1 MRKIFSYV
9 LKALLFIGIVYAEPE
24 SKVEALEGKKR
35 ESSLDKKIRQ
45 ELKNKELKN
54 KELKNKELKNKELKN
69 KELKNKELKNK
80 ELKNKELKNKELK
93 NKELK
98 NKEEKKNTEEKKE
111 IKAKRKPR
119 AEVHHGDA
127 KNPTQK
133 ITPSKIKE
141 GTKGVQNQG
150 TQNQGVQN
158 NAPKLEEKETTPQ
171 TLEKKGSSPSS
182 QFNSIF
188 GNPNDATNNTLEDK
202 VVGGIS
208 LLVNGSPITLYQ
220 IQEEQKKSKV
230 SKAQARDRL
239 IAERIKNQEIE
250 RLKIH
255 VGDDKLDQ
263 EMAMMAQ
270 QQGMDLD
277 RFKQMLM
284 AEGHYKLYRDQ
295 LKEHLEMQEL
305 LRNILLTNVDTS
317 SETKMREYYNK
328 HKDQF
333 SIPTEIETVRYTS
346 TNQEDLER
354 AMADP
359 NLEVPGVSKANEKIE
374 MKTLNPQIAQVFI
387 SHEQGSFT
395 PIMNGGGGQFITFY
409 IKEKKG
415 KNEVSFSQ
423 AKQFIA
429 QKLVEE
435 SKDKILEEHFE
446 KLRVKSRIVMIRE

>member
-1 MRKIFSYV
+1 MRKIFSYISKV
-9 LKALLFIGIVYAEPE
+9 LLFIGVVYAEPD
-24 SKVEALEGKKR
+24 SKVEALEGRKQ

-54 KELKNKELKNKELKN
+54 KE
-69 KELKNKELKNK
+69 
-80 ELKNKELKNKELK
+80 
-93 NKELK
+93 
-98 NKEEKKNTEEKKE
+98 EKKNTEEKKTT
-111 IKAKRKPR
+111 KTRAKPR

-127 KNPTQK
+127 KNPAPK
-133 ITPSKIKE
+133 ITPPKIK
-141 GTKGVQNQG
+141 GSSKGVQNQG
-150 TQNQGVQN
+150 MQNQGVQN
-158 NAPKLEEKETTPQ
+158 NAPKPEKKDTTPQ
-171 TLEKKGSSPSS
+171 ATEKNKETSPSS

-188 GNPNDATNNTLEDK
+188 GNPNNATNNTLEDK

-220 IQEEQKKSKV
+220 IQEEQEKSKV

-255 VGDDKLDQ
+255 VDDDKLDQ

-277 RFKQMLM
+277 HFKQMLM

-328 HKDQF
+328 HKEQF

-354 AMADP
+354 AMSNP

-395 PIMNGGGGQFITFY
+395 PVMNGGGGQFITFY

>member
-24 SKVEALEGKKR
+24 SKVEALEGRKQ

-45 ELKNKELKN
+45 ELKNKDLKN
-54 KELKNKELKNKELKN
+54 K
-69 KELKNKELKNK
+69 
-80 ELKNKELKNKELK
+80 
-93 NKELK
+93 
-98 NKEEKKNTEEKKE
+98 KEEKKNPEEKKE
-111 IKAKRKPR
+111 TKAKRKPR

-141 GTKGVQNQG
+141 GAKGVQNQG

-158 NAPKLEEKETTPQ
+158 NAPKLEEKETTSQ
-171 TLEKKGSSPSS
+171 TLEKNKGSSPGS

-188 GNPNDATNNTLEDK
+188 GNPNNATNNTLEDK

-220 IQEEQKKSKV
+220 IQEEQEKSKV

-255 VGDDKLDQ
+255 VDDDKLDQ

-277 RFKQMLM
+277 HFKQMLM

-328 HKDQF
+328 HKEQF

-354 AMADP
+354 AMSNP

>member
-24 SKVEALEGKKR
+24 SKVEALEGRKQ

-54 KELKNKELKNKELKN
+54 KD
-69 KELKNKELKNK
+69 
-80 ELKNKELKNKELK
+80 
-93 NKELK
+93 LK
-98 NKEEKKNTEEKKE
+98 NKEEKKE
-111 IKAKRKPR
+111 IKAQRKPR

-141 GTKGVQNQG
+141 GAKGVQNQG

-158 NAPKLEEKETTPQ
+158 NAPKLEEKETTSQ
-171 TLEKKGSSPSS
+171 TLEKNKETSPGS

-188 GNPNDATNNTLEDK
+188 GNPNNATNNTLEDK

-220 IQEEQKKSKV
+220 IQEEQEKSKV

-255 VGDDKLDQ
+255 VDDDKLDQ

-277 RFKQMLM
+277 HFKQMLM

-328 HKDQF
+328 HKEQF

-395 PIMNGGGGQFITFY
+395 PVMNGGGGQFITFY

>member
-9 LKALLFIGIVYAEPE
+9 LKALLFFGIAYAEPE

-54 KELKNKELKNKELKN
+54 KELKNKE
-69 KELKNKELKNK
+69 
-80 ELKNKELKNKELK
+80 
-93 NKELK
+93 
-98 NKEEKKNTEEKKE
+98 EKKNTEEKKE
-111 IKAKRKPR
+111 IKSKRKPR

-127 KNPTQK
+127 KNPAQK
-133 ITPSKIKE
+133 ITPPKIKE
-141 GTKGVQNQG
+141 SSKGMQNQSM
-150 TQNQGVQN
+150 QN
-158 NAPKLEEKETTPQ
+158 NAPKPEEKEKTSQTT
-171 TLEKKGSSPSS
+171 ENKGASPSS

-188 GNPNDATNNTLEDK
+188 GNPNDAADHTLEDK

-255 VGDDKLDQ
+255 VDDDKLDQ

-277 RFKQMLM
+277 HFKQMLM
-284 AEGHYKLYRDQ
+284 AEGHYKLYREQ

-328 HKDQF
+328 HKEQF

-346 TNQEDLER
+346 TSQEDLER

-359 NLEVPGVSKANEKIE
+359 NLEIPGVSKANEKIE

-395 PIMNGGGGQFITFY
+395 PVMNGGGGQFITFY

>member
-9 LKALLFIGIVYAEPE
+9 LKALLFFGIAHAEPE
-24 SKVEALEGKKR
+24 SKVEALEGKKQ

-54 KELKNKELKNKELKN
+54 KELKNKE
-69 KELKNKELKNK
+69 
-80 ELKNKELKNKELK
+80 
-93 NKELK
+93 
-98 NKEEKKNTEEKKE
+98 EKKNAEEKKE

-119 AEVHHGDA
+119 AEVHHGDS
-127 KNPTQK
+127 KNPAQK
-133 ITPSKIKE
+133 IMSPKIKE
-141 GTKGVQNQG
+141 SSKGMQNQSM
-150 TQNQGVQN
+150 QN
-158 NAPKLEEKETTPQ
+158 NAPKPEEKDTSSQ
-171 TLEKKGSSPSS
+171 TLEKNKGVSPSS

-220 IQEEQKKSKV
+220 IQEEQEKSKV

-255 VGDDKLDQ
+255 VDDDKLDQ

-277 RFKQMLM
+277 HFKQMLM

-328 HKDQF
+328 HKEQF

-354 AMADP
+354 AMSNP

>member
-1 MRKIFSYV
+1 MRKIFSYISKV
-9 LKALLFIGIVYAEPE
+9 LLFIGVVYAEPD
-24 SKVEALEGKKR
+24 SKVEALEGRKQ

-45 ELKNKELKN
+45 ELKSKELKN
-54 KELKNKELKNKELKN
+54 KD
-69 KELKNKELKNK
+69 
-80 ELKNKELKNKELK
+80 
-93 NKELK
+93 LK
-98 NKEEKKNTEEKKE
+98 NKEEKKNTEEKKTT
-111 IKAKRKPR
+111 KTRAKPR
-119 AEVHHGDA
+119 AEVHHGDS
-127 KNPTQK
+127 KNPAPK
-133 ITPSKIKE
+133 ITSPKIK
-141 GTKGVQNQG
+141 GSAKGVQNQG
-150 TQNQGVQN
+150 MQNQGVQSN
-158 NAPKLEEKETTPQ
+158 VPKPEKKDTTPQ
-171 TLEKKGSSPSS
+171 ATEKNKETSPSS

-188 GNPNDATNNTLEDK
+188 GNPNNATNNTLEDK

-220 IQEEQKKSKV
+220 IQEEQEKSKV

-255 VGDDKLDQ
+255 VDDDKLDQ

-277 RFKQMLM
+277 HFKQMLM

-328 HKDQF
+328 HKEQF

-354 AMADP
+354 AMSNP

-395 PIMNGGGGQFITFY
+395 PVMNGGGGQFITFY

>member
-9 LKALLFIGIVYAEPE
+9 LKALLFFGIAHAEPE
-24 SKVEALEGKKR
+24 SKVEALEGKKQ

-54 KELKNKELKNKELKN
+54 KELKNKE
-69 KELKNKELKNK
+69 
-80 ELKNKELKNKELK
+80 
-93 NKELK
+93 
-98 NKEEKKNTEEKKE
+98 EKKNAEEKKE

-119 AEVHHGDA
+119 AEVHHGDS
-127 KNPTQK
+127 KNPAQK
-133 ITPSKIKE
+133 ITPPKIKE
-141 GTKGVQNQG
+141 SSKGMQNQSM
-150 TQNQGVQN
+150 QN
-158 NAPKLEEKETTPQ
+158 NAPKPEEKDTSSQ
-171 TLEKKGSSPSS
+171 TLEKNKGVSPSS

-220 IQEEQKKSKV
+220 IQEEQEKSKV

-255 VGDDKLDQ
+255 VDDDKLDQ

-277 RFKQMLM
+277 HFKQMLM
-284 AEGHYKLYRDQ
+284 AEEHYKLYRDQ

-328 HKDQF
+328 HKEQF

-354 AMADP
+354 AMSNP

>member
-24 SKVEALEGKKR
+24 SKVEALEGRKQ

-45 ELKNKELKN
+45 ELKNKDLKN
-54 KELKNKELKNKELKN
+54 K
-69 KELKNKELKNK
+69 
-80 ELKNKELKNKELK
+80 
-93 NKELK
+93 
-98 NKEEKKNTEEKKE
+98 KEEKKNPEEKKE
-111 IKAKRKPR
+111 TKAKRKPR

-133 ITPSKIKE
+133 ITPPKIKE
-141 GTKGVQNQG
+141 GAKGVQNQG

-158 NAPKLEEKETTPQ
+158 NAPKLEEKEATSQ
-171 TLEKKGSSPSS
+171 TLEKNKGTSPSS

-188 GNPNDATNNTLEDK
+188 GNPNNAANNTLEDK

-255 VGDDKLDQ
+255 VDDDKLDQ

-277 RFKQMLM
+277 HFKQMLM

-328 HKDQF
+328 HKEQF

-346 TNQEDLER
+346 TSQEDLER

-359 NLEVPGVSKANEKIE
+359 NLEIPGVSKANEKIE

-395 PIMNGGGGQFITFY
+395 PVMNGGGGQFITFY

>member
-9 LKALLFIGIVYAEPE
+9 LKALLFFGIAHAEPE
-24 SKVEALEGKKR
+24 SKVEALEGKKQ

-54 KELKNKELKNKELKN
+54 KELKNKE
-69 KELKNKELKNK
+69 
-80 ELKNKELKNKELK
+80 
-93 NKELK
+93 
-98 NKEEKKNTEEKKE
+98 EKKNAEEKKE

-119 AEVHHGDA
+119 AEVHHGDS
-127 KNPTQK
+127 KNPAQK
-133 ITPSKIKE
+133 ITPPKIK
-141 GTKGVQNQG
+141 GSSKGMQNQSM
-150 TQNQGVQN
+150 QN
-158 NAPKLEEKETTPQ
+158 NAPKPEEKDTSSQ
-171 TLEKKGSSPSS
+171 TLEKNKGASPSS

-220 IQEEQKKSKV
+220 IQEEQEKSKV

-255 VGDDKLDQ
+255 VDDDKLDQ

-277 RFKQMLM
+277 HFKQMLM

-328 HKDQF
+328 HKEQF

-354 AMADP
+354 AMSNP

>member
-9 LKALLFIGIVYAEPE
+9 LKALLFFGIAHAEPE
-24 SKVEALEGKKR
+24 SKVEALEGKKQ

-54 KELKNKELKNKELKN
+54 KELKNKE
-69 KELKNKELKNK
+69 
-80 ELKNKELKNKELK
+80 
-93 NKELK
+93 
-98 NKEEKKNTEEKKE
+98 EKKNAEEKKE

-119 AEVHHGDA
+119 AEVHHGDS
-127 KNPTQK
+127 KNPAQK
-133 ITPSKIKE
+133 ITPPKIKE
-141 GTKGVQNQG
+141 SSKGMQNQSM
-150 TQNQGVQN
+150 QN
-158 NAPKLEEKETTPQ
+158 NAPKPEEKDTSSQ
-171 TLEKKGSSPSS
+171 TLEKNKGVSPSS

-188 GNPNDATNNTLEDK
+188 GNPNDTTNNTLEDK

-220 IQEEQKKSKV
+220 IQEEQEKSKV

-255 VGDDKLDQ
+255 VDDDKLDQ

-277 RFKQMLM
+277 HFKQMLM

-328 HKDQF
+328 HKEQF

-354 AMADP
+354 AMSNP

>member
-9 LKALLFIGIVYAEPE
+9 LKALLFLGIAYAEPE
-24 SKVEALEGKKR
+24 SKVEALEGRKQ

-45 ELKNKELKN
+45 EIKNKDLKNK
-54 KELKNKELKNKELKN
+54 
-69 KELKNKELKNK
+69 
-80 ELKNKELKNKELK
+80 
-93 NKELK
+93 
-98 NKEEKKNTEEKKE
+98 KEEKKNPEEKKE
-111 IKAKRKPR
+111 TKAKRKPR

-141 GTKGVQNQG
+141 GAKGVQNQG

-158 NAPKLEEKETTPQ
+158 NAPKLEEKETTSQ
-171 TLEKKGSSPSS
+171 TLEKNKGASPSS

-188 GNPNDATNNTLEDK
+188 GNPNNATNNTLEDK

-220 IQEEQKKSKV
+220 IQEEQEKSKV

-255 VGDDKLDQ
+255 VDDDKLDQ

-277 RFKQMLM
+277 HFKQMLM

-328 HKDQF
+328 HKEQF

-359 NLEVPGVSKANEKIE
+359 NLEIPGVSKANEKIE

-395 PIMNGGGGQFITFY
+395 PVMNGGGGQFITFY

>member
-24 SKVEALEGKKR
+24 SKVEALEGRKQ
-35 ESSLDKKIRQ
+35 EYSLDKKIRQ
-45 ELKNKELKN
+45 ELKNKDLKN
-54 KELKNKELKNKELKN
+54 KELKNK
-69 KELKNKELKNK
+69 
-80 ELKNKELKNKELK
+80 
-93 NKELK
+93 
-98 NKEEKKNTEEKKE
+98 KEEKKNPAEKKE

-127 KNPTQK
+127 KNPAQK

-141 GTKGVQNQG
+141 GAKGIQNQG

-158 NAPKLEEKETTPQ
+158 NAPKLEEKETTSQ
-171 TLEKKGSSPSS
+171 TLEKNKGTSPSS

-188 GNPNDATNNTLEDK
+188 GNPNNATNNTLEDK

-255 VGDDKLDQ
+255 VDDDKLDQ

-277 RFKQMLM
+277 HFKQMLM

-328 HKDQF
+328 HKEQF

-395 PIMNGGGGQFITFY
+395 PVMNGGGGQFITFY

>member
-24 SKVEALEGKKR
+24 SKVEALEGRKQ

-45 ELKNKELKN
+45 ELKNKDLKN
-54 KELKNKELKNKELKN
+54 K
-69 KELKNKELKNK
+69 
-80 ELKNKELKNKELK
+80 
-93 NKELK
+93 
-98 NKEEKKNTEEKKE
+98 KEEKKNTEEKKE
-111 IKAKRKPR
+111 TKAKRKPR

-133 ITPSKIKE
+133 ITPPKIKE
-141 GTKGVQNQG
+141 GAKGVQNQG

-158 NAPKLEEKETTPQ
+158 NAPKLEEKETTSQ
-171 TLEKKGSSPSS
+171 TLEKNKGTSPSS

-188 GNPNDATNNTLEDK
+188 GNPNDATRNTLEDK

-220 IQEEQKKSKV
+220 IQEEQEKSKV

-255 VGDDKLDQ
+255 VDDDKLDQ

-277 RFKQMLM
+277 HFKQMLM

-328 HKDQF
+328 HKEQF

-346 TNQEDLER
+346 TSQEDLER

-359 NLEVPGVSKANEKIE
+359 NLEIPGVSKANEKIE

-387 SHEQGSFT
+387 SHEEGSFT
-395 PIMNGGGGQFITFY
+395 PVMNGGGGQFITFY

>member
-1 MRKIFSYV
+1 MRKIFSYISKV
-9 LKALLFIGIVYAEPE
+9 LLFIGVVYAEPD
-24 SKVEALEGKKR
+24 SKVEALEGRKQ

-54 KELKNKELKNKELKN
+54 KELKNKD
-69 KELKNKELKNK
+69 
-80 ELKNKELKNKELK
+80 
-93 NKELK
+93 LK
-98 NKEEKKNTEEKKE
+98 NKEEKKET
-111 IKAKRKPR
+111 KAKRKPR

-133 ITPSKIKE
+133 ITPPKIKE
-141 GTKGVQNQG
+141 SAKGVQNQG
-150 TQNQGVQN
+150 MQNQGVQN
-158 NAPKLEEKETTPQ
+158 NAPKPEKKETTPQ
-171 TLEKKGSSPSS
+171 ATEKNKETSPSS

-188 GNPNDATNNTLEDK
+188 GNPNNAANNTLEDK

-220 IQEEQKKSKV
+220 IQEEQEKSKV

-255 VGDDKLDQ
+255 VDDDKLDQ

-277 RFKQMLM
+277 HFKQMLM

-328 HKDQF
+328 HKEQF

-354 AMADP
+354 AMSNP

-395 PIMNGGGGQFITFY
+395 PVMNGGGGQFITFY

>member
-1 MRKIFSYV
+1 MRKIFSYISKV
-9 LKALLFIGIVYAEPE
+9 LLFIGVVYAEPD
-24 SKVEALEGKKR
+24 SKVEALEGRKQ

-45 ELKNKELKN
+45 ELKNKD
-54 KELKNKELKNKELKN
+54 
-69 KELKNKELKNK
+69 
-80 ELKNKELKNKELK
+80 
-93 NKELK
+93 LK
-98 NKEEKKNTEEKKE
+98 NKEEKKNTEEKKTT
-111 IKAKRKPR
+111 KTRAKPR
-119 AEVHHGDA
+119 AEVHHGDT
-127 KNPTQK
+127 KNPAPK
-133 ITPSKIKE
+133 ITPPKIK
-141 GTKGVQNQG
+141 GSAKGVQNQG
-150 TQNQGVQN
+150 MQNQGVQN
-158 NAPKLEEKETTPQ
+158 NAPKPEKKDTTPQ
-171 TLEKKGSSPSS
+171 ATEKNKETSPSS

-188 GNPNDATNNTLEDK
+188 GNPNNAANNTLEDK

-220 IQEEQKKSKV
+220 IQEEQEKSKV

-255 VGDDKLDQ
+255 VDDDKLDQ

-277 RFKQMLM
+277 HFKQMLM

-328 HKDQF
+328 HKEQF

-354 AMADP
+354 AMSNP

-395 PIMNGGGGQFITFY
+395 PVMNGGGGQFITFY

>member
-24 SKVEALEGKKR
+24 SKVEALEGRKQ

-45 ELKNKELKN
+45 ELKNKDLKN
-54 KELKNKELKNKELKN
+54 KELKNK
-69 KELKNKELKNK
+69 
-80 ELKNKELKNKELK
+80 
-93 NKELK
+93 
-98 NKEEKKNTEEKKE
+98 KEEKKNPEEKKE
-111 IKAKRKPR
+111 TKAKRKPR

-158 NAPKLEEKETTPQ
+158 NAPKLEEKEATSQ
-171 TLEKKGSSPSS
+171 TLEKNKGTSPSS

-188 GNPNDATNNTLEDK
+188 GNPNNATNNTLEDK

-220 IQEEQKKSKV
+220 IQEEQEKSKV

-255 VGDDKLDQ
+255 VDDDKLDQ

-277 RFKQMLM
+277 HFKQMLM

-328 HKDQF
+328 HKEQF

-346 TNQEDLER
+346 TSQEDLER

-359 NLEVPGVSKANEKIE
+359 NLEIPGVSKANEKIE

-395 PIMNGGGGQFITFY
+395 PVMNGGGGQFITFY

>member
-24 SKVEALEGKKR
+24 SKVEALEGRKQ

-45 ELKNKELKN
+45 ELKNKDLKN
-54 KELKNKELKNKELKN
+54 K
-69 KELKNKELKNK
+69 
-80 ELKNKELKNKELK
+80 
-93 NKELK
+93 
-98 NKEEKKNTEEKKE
+98 KEEKKNPEEKKE
-111 IKAKRKPR
+111 TKAKRKPR

-141 GTKGVQNQG
+141 GAKGVQNQG

-158 NAPKLEEKETTPQ
+158 NAPKLEEKETTSQ
-171 TLEKKGSSPSS
+171 TLEKNKGTSPSS

-188 GNPNDATNNTLEDK
+188 GNPNNATNNTLEDK

-220 IQEEQKKSKV
+220 IQEEQEKSKV

-255 VGDDKLDQ
+255 VDDDKLDQ

-277 RFKQMLM
+277 HFKQMLM

-328 HKDQF
+328 HKEQF

-346 TNQEDLER
+346 TSQEDLER

-359 NLEVPGVSKANEKIE
+359 NLEIPGVSKANEKIE

-395 PIMNGGGGQFITFY
+395 PVMNGGGGQFITFY

>member
-9 LKALLFIGIVYAEPE
+9 LKALLFIGIAYAEPE
-24 SKVEALEGKKR
+24 SKVEALEGKKQ
-35 ESSLDKKIRQ
+35 EPSLDKKIRQ
-45 ELKNKELKN
+45 
-54 KELKNKELKNKELKN
+54 
-69 KELKNKELKNK
+69 
-80 ELKNKELKNKELK
+80 ELKNKELK

-111 IKAKRKPR
+111 IKSKRKPR

-127 KNPTQK
+127 KNPAQK
-133 ITPSKIKE
+133 ITPPKIKE
-141 GTKGVQNQG
+141 SKKALQNQSD
-150 TQNQGVQN
+150 QN
-158 NAPKLEEKETTPQ
+158 NTIKPKDTTPQ
-171 TLEKKGSSPSS
+171 ILEKNKEASPSS

-188 GNPNDATNNTLEDK
+188 GNPNDATGNTLENN

-220 IQEEQKKSKV
+220 IQEEQEKSKV

-255 VGDDKLDQ
+255 VDDDKLDQ

-277 RFKQMLM
+277 HFKQMLM

-328 HKDQF
+328 HKEQF

-359 NLEVPGVSKANEKIE
+359 NLEIPGVSKANEKIE

-395 PIMNGGGGQFITFY
+395 PVMNGGGGQFITFY

>member
-24 SKVEALEGKKR
+24 SKVEALEGRKQ

-45 ELKNKELKN
+45 EIKNKDLKNK
-54 KELKNKELKNKELKN
+54 
-69 KELKNKELKNK
+69 
-80 ELKNKELKNKELK
+80 
-93 NKELK
+93 
-98 NKEEKKNTEEKKE
+98 KEEKKNPEEKKE
-111 IKAKRKPR
+111 TKAKRKPR

-141 GTKGVQNQG
+141 SKKALQNQSD
-150 TQNQGVQN
+150 QN
-158 NAPKLEEKETTPQ
+158 NTIKPKDTTPQ
-171 TLEKKGSSPSS
+171 ILEKNKGASPNS

-188 GNPNDATNNTLEDK
+188 GNPNDATGNTLEDK

-220 IQEEQKKSKV
+220 IQEEQEKSKV

-255 VGDDKLDQ
+255 VDDDKLDQ

-277 RFKQMLM
+277 HFKQMLM

-328 HKDQF
+328 HKEQF

-359 NLEVPGVSKANEKIE
+359 NLEIPGVSKANEKIE

-395 PIMNGGGGQFITFY
+395 PVMNGGGGQFITFY

>member
-24 SKVEALEGKKR
+24 SKVEALEGRKQ

-45 ELKNKELKN
+45 ELKNKDLKN
-54 KELKNKELKNKELKN
+54 K
-69 KELKNKELKNK
+69 
-80 ELKNKELKNKELK
+80 
-93 NKELK
+93 
-98 NKEEKKNTEEKKE
+98 KEEKKNTAEKKE
-111 IKAKRKPR
+111 TKAKRKPR
-119 AEVHHGDA
+119 AEVHHGDT
-127 KNPTQK
+127 KNPAQK
-133 ITPSKIKE
+133 ITPPKIKE
-141 GTKGVQNQG
+141 GAKGVQNQG
-150 TQNQGVQN
+150 TQNQGVQS
-158 NAPKLEEKETTPQ
+158 NAPKLEEKETTSQ
-171 TLEKKGSSPSS
+171 TLEKNKETSPSS

-188 GNPNDATNNTLEDK
+188 GNPNNAANNTLEDK

-255 VGDDKLDQ
+255 VDDDKLDQ

-277 RFKQMLM
+277 HFKQMLM

-328 HKDQF
+328 HKEQF

-346 TNQEDLER
+346 TSQEDLER

-359 NLEVPGVSKANEKIE
+359 NLEIPGVSKANEKIE

-387 SHEQGSFT
+387 SHEEGSFT
-395 PIMNGGGGQFITFY
+395 PVMNGGGGQFITFY

>member
-9 LKALLFIGIVYAEPE
+9 LRALLFIGIVYAEPE

-54 KELKNKELKNKELKN
+54 KE
-69 KELKNKELKNK
+69 
-80 ELKNKELKNKELK
+80 
-93 NKELK
+93 
-98 NKEEKKNTEEKKE
+98 EKKNTEEKKE

-119 AEVHHGDA
+119 AEVHHGDS
-127 KNPTQK
+127 KNPAQK
-133 ITPSKIKE
+133 VTPPKIKE
-141 GTKGVQNQG
+141 SAKGMQNQSM
-150 TQNQGVQN
+150 QN

-171 TLEKKGSSPSS
+171 TLEKKGASPSS

-188 GNPNDATNNTLEDK
+188 GNPNDAANSTLEDK

-220 IQEEQKKSKV
+220 IQEEQEKSKV

-255 VGDDKLDQ
+255 VDDDKLDQ

-277 RFKQMLM
+277 HFKQMLM

-328 HKDQF
+328 HKEQF

-359 NLEVPGVSKANEKIE
+359 NLEIPGVSKANEKIE

-395 PIMNGGGGQFITFY
+395 PVMNGGGGQFITFY

>member
-9 LKALLFIGIVYAEPE
+9 LKALLFFGIVYAEPE
-24 SKVEALEGKKR
+24 SKVEALEGRKQ

-45 ELKNKELKN
+45 EIKNKDLKNKDLKN
-54 KELKNKELKNKELKN
+54 K
-69 KELKNKELKNK
+69 
-80 ELKNKELKNKELK
+80 
-93 NKELK
+93 
-98 NKEEKKNTEEKKE
+98 KEEKKNTEEKKE
-111 IKAKRKPR
+111 TKAKRKPR

-141 GTKGVQNQG
+141 GAKGVQNQG

-158 NAPKLEEKETTPQ
+158 NAPKLEEKEATSQ
-171 TLEKKGSSPSS
+171 TLEKNKGTSPSS

-188 GNPNDATNNTLEDK
+188 GNPNNATNNTLEDK

-220 IQEEQKKSKV
+220 IQEEQEKSKV

-255 VGDDKLDQ
+255 VDDDKLDQ

-277 RFKQMLM
+277 HFKQMLM

-328 HKDQF
+328 HKEQF

-359 NLEVPGVSKANEKIE
+359 NLEIPGVSKANEKIE

-395 PIMNGGGGQFITFY
+395 PVMNGGGGQFITFY

>member
-24 SKVEALEGKKR
+24 SKVEALEGRKQ

-45 ELKNKELKN
+45 ELKNKDLKN
-54 KELKNKELKNKELKN
+54 K
-69 KELKNKELKNK
+69 
-80 ELKNKELKNKELK
+80 
-93 NKELK
+93 
-98 NKEEKKNTEEKKE
+98 KEEKKNPEEKKE
-111 IKAKRKPR
+111 TKAKRKPR

-150 TQNQGVQN
+150 MQNQGVQS
-158 NAPKLEEKETTPQ
+158 NAPKPEEKETTPQ
-171 TLEKKGSSPSS
+171 ATEKNKGTSPSS

-188 GNPNDATNNTLEDK
+188 GNPNNATNNTLEDK

-220 IQEEQKKSKV
+220 IQEEQEKSKV
-230 SKAQARDRL
+230 SKAQAMDRL

-255 VGDDKLDQ
+255 VDDDKLDQ

-277 RFKQMLM
+277 HFKQMLM

-328 HKDQF
+328 HKEQF

-354 AMADP
+354 AMSNP

-395 PIMNGGGGQFITFY
+395 PVMNGGGGQFITFY

>member
-54 KELKNKELKNKELKN
+54 KE
-69 KELKNKELKNK
+69 
-80 ELKNKELKNKELK
+80 
-93 NKELK
+93 
-98 NKEEKKNTEEKKE
+98 EKKNTEEKKE
-111 IKAKRKPR
+111 TKPKRKPR

-133 ITPSKIKE
+133 ITPPKIKE
-141 GTKGVQNQG
+141 GAKGVQNQG

-158 NAPKLEEKETTPQ
+158 NAPKLEEKETTSQ
-171 TLEKKGSSPSS
+171 TLEKNKGTSPSS

-188 GNPNDATNNTLEDK
+188 GNPNNATNNTLEDK

-255 VGDDKLDQ
+255 VDDDKLDQ

-277 RFKQMLM
+277 HFKQMLM

-328 HKDQF
+328 HKEQF

-359 NLEVPGVSKANEKIE
+359 NLEIPGVSKANEKIE

-395 PIMNGGGGQFITFY
+395 PVMNGGGGQFITFY

>member
-24 SKVEALEGKKR
+24 SKVEALEGRKQ

-45 ELKNKELKN
+45 ELKNKDLKN
-54 KELKNKELKNKELKN
+54 K
-69 KELKNKELKNK
+69 
-80 ELKNKELKNKELK
+80 
-93 NKELK
+93 
-98 NKEEKKNTEEKKE
+98 KEEKKNPEEKKE
-111 IKAKRKPR
+111 TKAKRKPR

-150 TQNQGVQN
+150 TQNQGIQN
-158 NAPKLEEKETTPQ
+158 NAPKLEEKDTTPQ
-171 TLEKKGSSPSS
+171 TLEKNKETSPSS

-188 GNPNDATNNTLEDK
+188 GNPNNAANNTLEDK

-220 IQEEQKKSKV
+220 IQEEQEKSKV

-255 VGDDKLDQ
+255 VDDDKLDQ

-277 RFKQMLM
+277 HFKQMLM

-328 HKDQF
+328 HKEQF

-359 NLEVPGVSKANEKIE
+359 NLEIPGVSKANEKIE

-395 PIMNGGGGQFITFY
+395 PVMNGGGGQFITFY

>member
-24 SKVEALEGKKR
+24 SKVEALEGRKQ

-54 KELKNKELKNKELKN
+54 KDLKNK
-69 KELKNKELKNK
+69 
-80 ELKNKELKNKELK
+80 
-93 NKELK
+93 
-98 NKEEKKNTEEKKE
+98 KEEKKNPEEKKE
-111 IKAKRKPR
+111 TKAKRKPR

-133 ITPSKIKE
+133 ITPPKIKE
-141 GTKGVQNQG
+141 GAKGVQNQG
-150 TQNQGVQN
+150 AQNQGVQN
-158 NAPKLEEKETTPQ
+158 NAPKLEEKETTSQ
-171 TLEKKGSSPSS
+171 TLEKNKVTSPNS

-188 GNPNDATNNTLEDK
+188 GNPNNAANNTLEDK

-220 IQEEQKKSKV
+220 IQEEQEKSKV

-255 VGDDKLDQ
+255 VDDDKLDQ

-277 RFKQMLM
+277 HFKQMLM
-284 AEGHYKLYRDQ
+284 AEGHYKLYRNQ

-328 HKDQF
+328 HKEQF

-359 NLEVPGVSKANEKIE
+359 NLEIPGVSKANEKIE

-395 PIMNGGGGQFITFY
+395 PVMNGGGGQFITFY

>member
-9 LKALLFIGIVYAEPE
+9 LRALLFIGIVYAEPE
-24 SKVEALEGKKR
+24 SKVEALEGRKQ

-45 ELKNKELKN
+45 ELKNKDLKN
-54 KELKNKELKNKELKN
+54 KELKNK
-69 KELKNKELKNK
+69 
-80 ELKNKELKNKELK
+80 
-93 NKELK
+93 
-98 NKEEKKNTEEKKE
+98 KEEKKNPEEKKE
-111 IKAKRKPR
+111 TKPKRKPR

-141 GTKGVQNQG
+141 GAKGVQNQG

-171 TLEKKGSSPSS
+171 ATEKNKETSPSS

-188 GNPNDATNNTLEDK
+188 GNPNNATNNTLEDK

-255 VGDDKLDQ
+255 IDDDKLDQ

-277 RFKQMLM
+277 HFKQMLM

-328 HKDQF
+328 HKEQF

-359 NLEVPGVSKANEKIE
+359 NLEIPGVSKANEKIE

-395 PIMNGGGGQFITFY
+395 PVMNGGGGQFITFY

>member
-9 LKALLFIGIVYAEPE
+9 LKALLLVRVVYAEPE
-24 SKVEALEGKKR
+24 SKVEALEGKKQ
-35 ESSLDKKIRQ
+35 EPSLDKKIRQ

-54 KELKNKELKNKELKN
+54 KELKNKE
-69 KELKNKELKNK
+69 
-80 ELKNKELKNKELK
+80 
-93 NKELK
+93 
-98 NKEEKKNTEEKKE
+98 EKKE

-119 AEVHHGDA
+119 AEVHHGDF
-127 KNPTQK
+127 KNPAQK
-133 ITPSKIKE
+133 ITPPKIK
-141 GTKGVQNQG
+141 GSAKGMQNQSM
-150 TQNQGVQN
+150 QN
-158 NAPKLEEKETTPQ
+158 NAPKPKEKDTTHQ
-171 TLEKKGSSPSS
+171 ILEKNKGSSPSS

-188 GNPNDATNNTLEDK
+188 GNPNDAGSNTLEDK

-220 IQEEQKKSKV
+220 IQEEQEKSKV

-255 VGDDKLDQ
+255 VDDDKLDQ

-277 RFKQMLM
+277 HFKQMLM

-328 HKDQF
+328 HKEQF

-354 AMADP
+354 AMSNP

-395 PIMNGGGGQFITFY
+395 PVMNGGGGQFITFY

>member
-24 SKVEALEGKKR
+24 SKVEALEGRKQ

-54 KELKNKELKNKELKN
+54 K
-69 KELKNKELKNK
+69 
-80 ELKNKELKNKELK
+80 
-93 NKELK
+93 
-98 NKEEKKNTEEKKE
+98 KEEKKNTAEKKE
-111 IKAKRKPR
+111 TKAKRKPR

-133 ITPSKIKE
+133 ITPPKIKE
-141 GTKGVQNQG
+141 GAKGVQNQG
-150 TQNQGVQN
+150 AQNQGVQN
-158 NAPKLEEKETTPQ
+158 NTPKLEEKETTSQ
-171 TLEKKGSSPSS
+171 TLEKNKGTSPSS

-188 GNPNDATNNTLEDK
+188 GNPNNAANNTLEDK

-220 IQEEQKKSKV
+220 IQEEQEKSKV

-255 VGDDKLDQ
+255 VDDDKLDQ

-277 RFKQMLM
+277 HFKQMLM

-328 HKDQF
+328 HKEQF

-359 NLEVPGVSKANEKIE
+359 NLEIPGVSKANEKIE

-395 PIMNGGGGQFITFY
+395 PVMNGGGGQFITFY

>member
-24 SKVEALEGKKR
+24 SKVEALEGRKQ

-54 KELKNKELKNKELKN
+54 KD
-69 KELKNKELKNK
+69 
-80 ELKNKELKNKELK
+80 
-93 NKELK
+93 LK
-98 NKEEKKNTEEKKE
+98 NKEEKKNTEEKKTT
-111 IKAKRKPR
+111 KTRAKPR
-119 AEVHHGDA
+119 AEVHHGDT
-127 KNPTQK
+127 KNPAPK
-133 ITPSKIKE
+133 ITPPKIKE
-141 GTKGVQNQG
+141 GAKGVQNQG
-150 TQNQGVQN
+150 TQNQGVQS
-158 NAPKLEEKETTPQ
+158 NAPKLEEKETTSQ
-171 TLEKKGSSPSS
+171 ILEKNKGASPGS

-188 GNPNDATNNTLEDK
+188 GNPNNATNNTLEDK

-220 IQEEQKKSKV
+220 IQEEQEKSKV

-239 IAERIKNQEIE
+239 IAEHIKNQEIE

-255 VGDDKLDQ
+255 VDDDKLDQ

-277 RFKQMLM
+277 HFKQMLM

-328 HKDQF
+328 HKEQF

-346 TNQEDLER
+346 TSQEDLER

-359 NLEVPGVSKANEKIE
+359 NLEIPGVSKANEKIE

-395 PIMNGGGGQFITFY
+395 PVMNGGGGQFITFY

>member
-24 SKVEALEGKKR
+24 SKVEALEGRKQ

-45 ELKNKELKN
+45 ELKNKDLKN
-54 KELKNKELKNKELKN
+54 KDLKNK
-69 KELKNKELKNK
+69 
-80 ELKNKELKNKELK
+80 
-93 NKELK
+93 
-98 NKEEKKNTEEKKE
+98 KEEKKNPEEKKE
-111 IKAKRKPR
+111 IKPKRKPR

-127 KNPTQK
+127 KNPAPK
-133 ITPSKIKE
+133 ITPPKIKE
-141 GTKGVQNQG
+141 NAKGVQNQG

-158 NAPKLEEKETTPQ
+158 NAPKLEEKETTSQ

-188 GNPNDATNNTLEDK
+188 GNPNNATNNTLEDK

-255 VGDDKLDQ
+255 VDDDKLDQ

-277 RFKQMLM
+277 HFKQMLM

-328 HKDQF
+328 HKEQF
-333 SIPTEIETVRYTS
+333 SIPTEIETVCYTS
-346 TNQEDLER
+346 TSQEDLER

-359 NLEVPGVSKANEKIE
+359 NLEIPGVSKANEKIE

-395 PIMNGGGGQFITFY
+395 PVMNGGGGQFITFY

>member
-9 LKALLFIGIVYAEPE
+9 LKALLFIGIVHAEPE

-35 ESSLDKKIRQ
+35 ESSLGKKIRQ
-45 ELKNKELKN
+45 
-54 KELKNKELKNKELKN
+54 
-69 KELKNKELKNK
+69 
-80 ELKNKELKNKELK
+80 ELK

-141 GTKGVQNQG
+141 GAKGVQNQG

-158 NAPKLEEKETTPQ
+158 NAPKLEEKETTSQ
-171 TLEKKGSSPSS
+171 TLEKNKGTSPSS

-188 GNPNDATNNTLEDK
+188 GNPNDAAGNTLEDK

-255 VGDDKLDQ
+255 VDDDKLDQ

-277 RFKQMLM
+277 HFKQMLM

-328 HKDQF
+328 HKEQF

-346 TNQEDLER
+346 TSQEDLER

-359 NLEVPGVSKANEKIE
+359 NLEIPGVSKANEKIE

-395 PIMNGGGGQFITFY
+395 PVMNGGGGQFITFY

>member
-24 SKVEALEGKKR
+24 SKVEALEGRKQ

-45 ELKNKELKN
+45 ELKNKDLKN
-54 KELKNKELKNKELKN
+54 KDLKNK
-69 KELKNKELKNK
+69 
-80 ELKNKELKNKELK
+80 
-93 NKELK
+93 
-98 NKEEKKNTEEKKE
+98 KEEKKNIEEKKE

-141 GTKGVQNQG
+141 GAKGVQNQG

-158 NAPKLEEKETTPQ
+158 NAPKLEEKETTSQ
-171 TLEKKGSSPSS
+171 TLEKNKGTSPSS

-188 GNPNDATNNTLEDK
+188 GNPNNAANNTLEDK

-220 IQEEQKKSKV
+220 IQEEQEKSKV

-255 VGDDKLDQ
+255 VDDDKLDQ

-277 RFKQMLM
+277 HFKQMLM

-328 HKDQF
+328 HKEQF

-354 AMADP
+354 AMSNP

-395 PIMNGGGGQFITFY
+395 PVMNGGGGQFITFY

>member
-9 LKALLFIGIVYAEPE
+9 LKALLFFGIAYAEPE
-24 SKVEALEGKKR
+24 SKVEALEGRKQD
-35 ESSLDKKIRQ
+35 SSLDKKIRQ
-45 ELKNKELKN
+45 ELKNKDLKN
-54 KELKNKELKNKELKN
+54 K
-69 KELKNKELKNK
+69 
-80 ELKNKELKNKELK
+80 
-93 NKELK
+93 
-98 NKEEKKNTEEKKE
+98 KEEKKNPEEKKE
-111 IKAKRKPR
+111 TKAKRKPR

-133 ITPSKIKE
+133 ITPPKIKE
-141 GTKGVQNQG
+141 GAKGVQNQG

-158 NAPKLEEKETTPQ
+158 NAPKLEEKETTSQ
-171 TLEKKGSSPSS
+171 TLEKNKGTSPSS

-188 GNPNDATNNTLEDK
+188 GNPNNATNNTLEDK

-255 VGDDKLDQ
+255 VDDDKLDQ

-277 RFKQMLM
+277 HFKQMLM

-328 HKDQF
+328 HKEQF

-359 NLEVPGVSKANEKIE
+359 NLEIPGVSKANEKIE

-395 PIMNGGGGQFITFY
+395 PVMNGGGGQFITFY

>member
-1 MRKIFSYV
+1 MRKIFSYISKV
-9 LKALLFIGIVYAEPE
+9 LLFIGVVYAEPD
-24 SKVEALEGKKR
+24 SKVEALEGRKQ

-45 ELKNKELKN
+45 ELKNKD
-54 KELKNKELKNKELKN
+54 
-69 KELKNKELKNK
+69 
-80 ELKNKELKNKELK
+80 
-93 NKELK
+93 LK
-98 NKEEKKNTEEKKE
+98 NKEEKKNTEEKKTT
-111 IKAKRKPR
+111 KTRAKPR
-119 AEVHHGDA
+119 AEVHHGDS
-127 KNPTQK
+127 KNPTPK

-141 GTKGVQNQG
+141 GAKGVQNQG

-158 NAPKLEEKETTPQ
+158 NVPKPEKKDTTPQ
-171 TLEKKGSSPSS
+171 ATEKNKETSPSS

-188 GNPNDATNNTLEDK
+188 GNPNNATNNTLEDK

-255 VGDDKLDQ
+255 VDDDKLDQ

-277 RFKQMLM
+277 HFKQMLM

-328 HKDQF
+328 HKEQF

-346 TNQEDLER
+346 TSQEDLER

-359 NLEVPGVSKANEKIE
+359 NLEIPGVSKANEKIE

-395 PIMNGGGGQFITFY
+395 PVMNGGGGQFITFY

>member
-9 LKALLFIGIVYAEPE
+9 LKALLFFGIAHAEPE
-24 SKVEALEGKKR
+24 SKVEALEGKKQ
-35 ESSLDKKIRQ
+35 EPSLDKKIRQ

-54 KELKNKELKNKELKN
+54 KELKNKE
-69 KELKNKELKNK
+69 
-80 ELKNKELKNKELK
+80 
-93 NKELK
+93 
-98 NKEEKKNTEEKKE
+98 EKKE

-119 AEVHHGDA
+119 AEVHHGDF

-133 ITPSKIKE
+133 ITPPKIKE
-141 GTKGVQNQG
+141 SAKGVQNQG
-150 TQNQGVQN
+150 AQNQGVQN
-158 NAPKLEEKETTPQ
+158 NAPKLEEKETTSQ
-171 TLEKKGSSPSS
+171 TLEKNKGTSPSS

-188 GNPNDATNNTLEDK
+188 GNPNNATNNTLEDK

-255 VGDDKLDQ
+255 VDDDKLDQ

-277 RFKQMLM
+277 HFKQMLM

-328 HKDQF
+328 HKEQF

-359 NLEVPGVSKANEKIE
+359 NLEIPGVSKANEKIE

-395 PIMNGGGGQFITFY
+395 PVMNGGGGQFITFY

>member
-9 LKALLFIGIVYAEPE
+9 LKALLFIGIVHAEPE
-24 SKVEALEGKKR
+24 SKVEALEGRKQ

-45 ELKNKELKN
+45 ELKNKDLKN
-54 KELKNKELKNKELKN
+54 KDLKNK
-69 KELKNKELKNK
+69 
-80 ELKNKELKNKELK
+80 
-93 NKELK
+93 
-98 NKEEKKNTEEKKE
+98 KEEKKNPAEKKE
-111 IKAKRKPR
+111 TKAKRKPR

-141 GTKGVQNQG
+141 GAKGVQNQG

-158 NAPKLEEKETTPQ
+158 NAPKLEEKETTSQ
-171 TLEKKGSSPSS
+171 TLEKNKGTSPSS

-188 GNPNDATNNTLEDK
+188 GNPNGANNTLEDK

-255 VGDDKLDQ
+255 VDDDKLDQ

-277 RFKQMLM
+277 HFKQMLM

-328 HKDQF
+328 HKEQF

-359 NLEVPGVSKANEKIE
+359 NLEIPGVSKANEKIE

-395 PIMNGGGGQFITFY
+395 PVMNGGGGQFITFY

>member
-9 LKALLFIGIVYAEPE
+9 LKALLLFRVVYAEPE
-24 SKVEALEGKKR
+24 SKVEALEGKKQ

-45 ELKNKELKN
+45 EIKNKDLKNKDLKN
-54 KELKNKELKNKELKN
+54 K
-69 KELKNKELKNK
+69 
-80 ELKNKELKNKELK
+80 
-93 NKELK
+93 
-98 NKEEKKNTEEKKE
+98 KEEKKNPEEKKE
-111 IKAKRKPR
+111 TKPKRKPR

-127 KNPTQK
+127 KSPAQK
-133 ITPSKIKE
+133 ITPPKIKE
-141 GTKGVQNQG
+141 SAKGVQNK
-150 TQNQGVQN
+150 GVQN
-158 NAPKLEEKETTPQ
+158 NAPKLEEKETISQ
-171 TLEKKGSSPSS
+171 TLEKNKGAGPGS

-188 GNPNDATNNTLEDK
+188 GNPNNAANNTLEDK

-220 IQEEQKKSKV
+220 IQEEQEKSKV

-255 VGDDKLDQ
+255 VDDDKLDQ

-277 RFKQMLM
+277 HFKQMLM
-284 AEGHYKLYRDQ
+284 AEGHYKLYREQ

-328 HKDQF
+328 HKEQF
-333 SIPTEIETVRYTS
+333 SIPTEVETVRYTS

-354 AMADP
+354 AMSNP

-387 SHEQGSFT
+387 SHAEGSFT

>member
-9 LKALLFIGIVYAEPE
+9 LKALLLVKVVYAAPE
-24 SKVEALEGKKR
+24 SKVEALEGRKQ

-54 KELKNKELKNKELKN
+54 KDLKNK
-69 KELKNKELKNK
+69 
-80 ELKNKELKNKELK
+80 
-93 NKELK
+93 
-98 NKEEKKNTEEKKE
+98 KEEKKNPEEKKE
-111 IKAKRKPR
+111 TKAKRKPR

-133 ITPSKIKE
+133 ITPPKIKE
-141 GTKGVQNQG
+141 GAKGVQNQG
-150 TQNQGVQN
+150 VQNQGVQN
-158 NAPKLEEKETTPQ
+158 NAPKLEEKETNSQ
-171 TLEKKGSSPSS
+171 TLEKNKGTSPSS

-188 GNPNDATNNTLEDK
+188 GNPNNATNNTLEDK

-220 IQEEQKKSKV
+220 IQEEQEKSKV

-255 VGDDKLDQ
+255 VDDDKLDQ

-277 RFKQMLM
+277 HFKQMLM
-284 AEGHYKLYRDQ
+284 AEGHYKLYRNQ

-328 HKDQF
+328 HKEQF

-359 NLEVPGVSKANEKIE
+359 NLEIPGVSKANEKIE

-395 PIMNGGGGQFITFY
+395 PVMNGGGGQFITFY